1 MFATSM
7 HTYYVSES
15 SFYAQ
20 IVDTN
25 NIRSSIAGRVAMVV
39 GDPAIGDEGGANP
52 DVYRMV
58 ASGNLDGVTE
68 QPACCPICG
77 YHATEQHVIELYMT
91 PWGMVI
97 HMMVGHRGAHGE
109 PGGCWWTC
117 PVGILGRP
125 RMRWGPMSH
134 GDAQPP
140 PPPPPPPP

>member
-1 MFATSM
+1 
-7 HTYYVSES
+7 
-15 SFYAQ
+15 
-20 IVDTN
+20 
-25 NIRSSIAGRVAMVV
+25 
-39 GDPAIGDEGGANP
+39 
-52 DVYRMV
+52 
-58 ASGNLDGVTE
+58 
-68 QPACCPICG
+68 
-77 YHATEQHVIELYMT
+77 MT